1 MEKDEIDLKELLKV
15 FWGKKD
21 IIMIVTLM
29 SIVIGFIYTM
39 YIVKPKYT
47 AKTTLIM
54 AQQNVTDSS
63 KSVTTTDVTL
73 NDKLIGTYQE
83 LAKSASTVREVITN
97 LNLQDVSE
105 NELKKEIA
113 VTTVKETQML
123 QVSVTDLDP
132 ELATKVANELG
143 NVFSKKV
150 EEIYKID
157 NINIVDKAE
166 VPEKP
171 SNIHH
176 AKDIILFA
184 IGGFVLAIGIIFL
197 INLLDTTVKS
207 ANDIDSTLGL
217 LVLAEVPECD
227 FSDKRK

>member
-166 VPEKP
+166 VPDKP

>member
-15 FWGKKD
+15 FWDKKD
-21 IIMIVTLM
+21 FIFIITLI
-29 SIVIGFIYTM
+29 SIICGFIYTM

-63 KSVTTTDVTL
+63 KAVTATDVTL

-83 LAKSASTVREVITN
+83 LAKSASTVREVISN
-97 LNLQDVSE
+97 LNLQGISE

-143 NVFSKKV
+143 IVFSKKV

-157 NINIVDKAE
+157 NVNIVDKAE

-171 SNIHH
+171 SNINH
-176 AKDIILFA
+176 AKDLIMFA
-184 IGGFVLAIGIIFL
+184 IGGFVLAVVIIFL

-207 ANDIDSTLGL
+207 ASDIESSIDL
-217 LVLAEVPECD
+217 LVLAEIPECD